1 MLLVCFTHAYT
12 HQIKFNIILF
22 KNNFIFTIVEKKTV
36 TIYKRNEKYTD
47 FKYVL
52 AVLKTIGKQDKF
64 ILLII
69 YFKIIICDHH
79 NNGIFIYQ
87 ELSIGQSK

>member
-12 HQIKFNIILF
+12 HQIKSNIILF
-22 KNNFIFTIVEKKTV
+22 KNNFIFAIEKTI

-47 FKYVL
+47 YKYVL

-79 NNGIFIYQ
+79 NNRIFIYQ
-87 ELSIGQSK
+87 KISIGQSK